1 MFMKNLI
8 TIFNIILLASLASG
22 CAYVHDHP
30 EPASEPKV
38 WQFVHIA
45 DEAKVPNSD
54 TIMMSVAQAHGI
66 YASTDGPYREHKHL
80 NAKQLAS
87 MWADSFKVAPPN
99 AMLTW
104 TGDNEPQQIEIVIT
118 DARSDGNTIIYT
130 FEANEPM
137 KAGGTLS
144 NVTITVRPNIEPKIM
159 KSCAP
164 NCPDQS

>member
-1 MFMKNLI
+1 MKNLI

-30 EPASEPKV
+30 EPTSEPKV
-38 WQFVHIA
+38 WQFMHTA
-45 DEAKVPNSD
+45 DQAQVPNSD
-54 TIMMSVAQAHGI
+54 TIMMSAAHGI

-80 NAKQLAS
+80 NAKQFAS

-104 TGDNEPQQIEIVIT
+104 AGDKEPQQIEIVIT
-118 DARSDGNTIIYT
+118 AARSDGNTIIYI
-130 FEANEPM
+130 FEANELI

-144 NVTITVRPNIEPKIM
+144 NVTITVRPNIEPTIM
-159 KSCAP
+159 MNRCAP
-164 NCPDQS
+164 TCPDQR